1 MKRRTSKQTKNDLQL
16 TIDGEY
22 ARLLTEL
29 ISLTK
34 RGVYSKREHI
44 RKVDVALVSANI
56 GISALRKLT
65 YETFKKELA
74 KTVN

>member
-44 RKVDVALVSANI
+44 RKVDVELVGANI